1 MGRMTKA
8 ALMAAIDDPY
18 IVRIDGSEL
27 PHEYVWANWWQRQ
40 TGTVMLG
47 YAATFSF
54 ASTIDGG
61 DETTTGTPLDRGDE
75 TTATEPVIGGF
86 AKMEGD

>member
-40 TGTVMLG
+40 TG
-47 YAATFSF
+47 
-54 ASTIDGG
+54 DG
-61 DETTTGTPLDRGDE
+61 DARLCRDIFIRLHD
-75 TTATEPVIGGF
+75 
-86 AKMEGD
+86 